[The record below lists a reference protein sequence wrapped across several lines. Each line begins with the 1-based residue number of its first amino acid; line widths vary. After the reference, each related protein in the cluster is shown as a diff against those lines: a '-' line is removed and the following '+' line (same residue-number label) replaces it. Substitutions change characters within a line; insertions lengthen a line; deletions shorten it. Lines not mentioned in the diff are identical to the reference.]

1 MDNVIWLVL
10 ASAVFIA
17 AAGIL
22 LFITSDSLENVDNES
37 ENLQDPGQYIDDSYT
52 ESSNF
57 NPDRPEFEKPGY
69 KMEKTVRM

>member
-22 LFITSDSLENVDNES
+22 LFIASDSLENLDNGSES
-37 ENLQDPGQYIDDSYT
+37 LQDPDQYIDDSYT

-57 NPDRPEFEKPGY
+57 NPDRPEFEKPSY
-69 KMEKTVRM
+69 IIKKL